1 MGITAW
7 VERQPATTSRG
18 WRNVR
23 LWSPSPPVAEG
34 WALRCAISGRALH
47 HRKATKVACLII
59 TTLHLRSC
67 AGIAA
72 CRRDERRC
80 NSPPREGLQPCVA
93 PYFATLGRGDMRGD
107 GDVPLKSHPG
117 GGAGLSFPPWCCIV
131 LCVNVVLC
139 DDSLPPPPGWH
150 HIYAYRL
157 SPHVADAQVGEIR
170 GYARRQPPP
179 GVGEMSTFGR
189 RLRRWRRGGR
199 FAAPNCCAI

>member
-1 MGITAW
+1 MAQQFGAAKRPPLRHRRRRRPKADISPTPEVVGA
-7 VERQPATTSRG
+7 V
-18 WRNVR
+18 RN
-23 LWSPSPPVAEG
+23 PVF
-34 WALRCAISGRALH
+34 RRPGRRRH
-47 HRKATKVACLII
+47 
-59 TTLHLRSC
+59 
-67 AGIAA
+67 AG
-72 CRRDERRC
+72 
-80 NSPPREGLQPCVA
+80 G
-93 PYFATLGRGDMRGD
+93 

-199 FAAPNCCAI
+199 FAAPLVVARCIIGKPQKWRA